1 MYRLIIKRI
10 LDVVVS
16 FLVLIILSP
25 IIIITYVILIY
36 VNKGKPFFFQ
46 DRPGK
51 DEQKIKIIKFKSM
64 TDERDA
70 NGNLLPDIERMTAF
84 GNFVRKT
91 SIDELP
97 QLVNVLIGDMSL
109 VGPRPLL
116 FKYIPLYTEEQRK
129 RHKAKPGITGW
140 AQINGRNSISWT
152 EKFKLD
158 VYYTEN
164 ISFWLD
170 LKILWFTFL
179 KVIKS
184 EGVNQSEDRPM
195 LPFNGKN

>member
-16 FLVLIILSP
+16 FFVLIILSP
-25 IIIITYVILIY
+25 IIIITYLILVYI
-36 VNKGKPFFFQ
+36 NKGKPFFFQ

-64 TDERDA
+64 TDERDE
-70 NGNLLPDIERMTAF
+70 NGNLLPDVERMTAF
-84 GNFVRKT
+84 GNFIRKT

-97 QLVNVLIGDMSL
+97 QLINVLIGEMSL

-116 FKYIPLYTEEQRK
+116 FRYIPLYTEEQRK

-158 VYYTEN
+158 IYYTEN

-195 LPFNGKN
+195 LPFDGRN

>member
-97 QLVNVLIGDMSL
+97 QLLEQNLSEIQYYLI
-109 VGPRPLL
+109 V
-116 FKYIPLYTEEQRK
+116 
-129 RHKAKPGITGW
+129 
-140 AQINGRNSISWT
+140 
-152 EKFKLD
+152 
-158 VYYTEN
+158 
-164 ISFWLD
+164 
-170 LKILWFTFL
+170 FL
-179 KVIKS
+179 KFVIKFH
-184 EGVNQSEDRPM
+184 Q
-195 LPFNGKN
+195 

>member
-1 MYRLIIKRI
+1 MYRLIFKRI
-10 LDVVVS
+10 LDIVVS
-16 FLVLIILSP
+16 FLVLLILSP
-25 IIIITYVILIY
+25 IIIITSVILFFI
-36 VNKGKPFFFQ
+36 NKGKPFFFQ

-51 DEQKIKIIKFKSM
+51 NEQKIRIIKFKSM
-64 TDERDA
+64 TDEKDKD
-70 NGNLLPDIERMTAF
+70 GILLPDIERMTAF
-84 GNFVRKT
+84 GNFIRKT

-97 QLVNVLIGDMSL
+97 QLMNVLLGNMSL
-109 VGPRPLL
+109 IGPRPLL